1 MPTGTDAIKLL
12 KDDHKKVKELFSEFE
27 KADGR
32 SKKRIAKE
40 TLLELEVHAKIEEE
54 IFYPKFLEMVKDEE
68 IAAEAEEE
76 HHVAEVLMEE
86 IKQML
91 ESSNTDVHFDAKYT
105 VLAENVK
112 HHIQEEEKEMLP
124 KAEKKMD
131 KEMLM
136 QLGEEMS
143 QRKEQLKKEMSA
155 AMA

>member
-12 KDDHKKVKELFSEFE
+12 KDDHKKVQGLFSEFE

-32 SKKRIAKE
+32 SKKRLAKE
-40 TLLELEVHAKIEEE
+40 TILELEVHAKLEEE
-54 IFYPKFLEMVKDEE
+54 IFYPRFLETVKDEM

-76 HHVAEVLMEE
+76 HHVAETVMSEL
-86 IKQML
+86 KQML
-91 ESSNTDVHFDAKYT
+91 QSPGADVHFDAKYM

-124 KAEKKMD
+124 KAEKKMS

-136 QLGEEMS
+136 ELGEEMS
-143 QRKEQLKKEMSA
+143 RRKEQLMKEMSS

>member
-1 MPTGTDAIKLL
+1 MPTGTDAITLL
-12 KDDHKKVKELFSEFE
+12 KDDHRKVERLFSEFE
-27 KADGR
+27 QADGR

-40 TLLELEVHAKIEEE
+40 TILELEVHAKIEEE
-54 IFYPKFLEMVKDEE
+54 LFYPKFLETVKDEM

-76 HHVAEVLMEE
+76 HHVAETVMDEL
-86 IKQML
+86 KQML
-91 ESSNTDVHFDAKYT
+91 QAPSTDVHFDAKYM

-124 KAEKKMD
+124 KAQKKMS

-136 QLGEEMS
+136 ELGEQMS
-143 QRKEQLKKEMSA
+143 QRKERLMKEMST